1 MPLFRVTVRGTM
13 PVTSITEEYDIE
25 ADSSLEAQSI
35 AVADLAVDWPGVT
48 ACFVHECTQVGLVGL
63 YPDSS
68 SRGYS
73 PYGSTGQSGTVTPE
87 EPSGYTPYGAGVTQT
102 PVATPGTGYTPYSS
116 ATTQRTASASVA
128 GFTASHDS
136 EPTEAVS
143 YHKTLSNGYA
153 PFRSFR
159 LKVS

>member
-1 MPLFRVTVRGTM
+1 MPLFRVTVRATM
-13 PVTSITEEYDIE
+13 PATTITEKYDIE

-35 AVADLAVDWPGVT
+35 AVSDLCVDWPGVT
-48 ACFVHECTQVGLVGL
+48 ACHVHECTEVDLHV
-63 YPDSS
+63 SS
-68 SRGYS
+68 YT
-73 PYGSTGQSGTVTPE
+73 PYGTTGQSSAVQHE
-87 EPSGYTPYGAGVTQT
+87 EPSGYTPYGSLPAQP

-116 ATTQRTASASVA
+116 ATTQRTASASIA
-128 GFTASHDS
+128 GFTASHHS